1 MKDKGGASLRINH
14 RLGDYE
20 VANESLADAFA
31 DRADAFVIT
40 DENVLRLW
48 GHCFGAARHLAVPA
62 GESSKSIEI
71 YGQVLRWLADQ
82 GAKRSDSI
90 VAFGGGV
97 VGDLAGFAAASY
109 MRGIR
114 LIQVATTLLA
124 MVDSSVGGKVGID
137 LPQGKNLVGAFYP
150 PQHVSLCL
158 ETLSTLPKREFMNG
172 AAEIWKYGAILDEDL
187 LQTLERQPLGLG
199 DERLPEIVMRCVGLK
214 KRVVEQDEFETTG
227 LRAVL
232 NFGHTVGHAI
242 ERTTGYGPILHGEA
256 VAIGMVVEARIG
268 ERMDLSPKGVAER
281 LATGL
286 KHQGLPVR
294 LPQVPLATLVDTMRL
309 DKKASREGLAFALLT
324 GYGSCKLVSNVPEPV
339 VLECLQEY
347 L

>member
-1 MKDKGGASLRINH
+1 MKAEARLRVEHRYGG
-14 RLGDYE
+14 YE
-20 VANESLADAFA
+20 VAHQSLVDAFA
-31 DRADAFVIT
+31 GQADALVIT
-40 DENVLRLW
+40 DQNVLKHW
-48 GHCFGAARHLAVPA
+48 GHCFGAARHLAIPV
-62 GESSKSIEI
+62 GEGSKSLEV

-82 GAKRSDSI
+82 GARRSDTV

-109 MRGIR
+109 MRGIA
-114 LIQVATTLLA
+114 LVQVATTLLA

-158 ETLSTLPKREFMNG
+158 ETLATLPDREFING
-172 AAEIWKYGAILDEDL
+172 TAEIWKYGAVLDEEL
-187 LQTLERQPLGLG
+187 LQTLERQPLGPG
-199 DERLPEIVMRCVGLK
+199 DTRLPEIVMRCVGLK
-214 KRVVEQDEFETTG
+214 RTVVERDEFETTG

-242 ERTTGYGPILHGEA
+242 ERATGYGQLLHGEA
-256 VAIGMVVEARIG
+256 ISIGMVVEARIG
-268 ERMDLSPKGVAER
+268 ERMDLTPKGAAER
-281 LATGL
+281 LATGFAR
-286 KHQGLPVR
+286 QGLPTR
-294 LPQVPLATLVDTMRL
+294 LPQVQPATLVGAMRL
-309 DKKASREGLAFALLT
+309 DKKASNDGLAFALLT